1 MLTPAK
7 SSFVLLGLAL
17 AWPAASPG
25 AVSGRVQ
32 GRSVVMARQGIVAT
46 EQPLASQA
54 GAAIL
59 AQGGNAIDAIV
70 AANAVMGVV
79 SPGMNGIGGDLFA
92 IVYEAKSGRI
102 FGLNASGWSPAGLT
116 QEFFRAKG
124 IAVMPQHGIQAVT
137 VPGCVDGWEKLL
149 TRFGRK
155 KFPEVLAAAI
165 AHAEE
170 GFPVTDHVAWSA
182 SSSLRSDPNA
192 ARTFLPG
199 GRAPKVGEV
208 FRNPDLA
215 WALRQISA
223 QGSRAYYAGE
233 MARRLVATSQRLG
246 GTMSAADLAD
256 YRAEWVEPISTTYRG
271 WTVYEIPPNGQGIA
285 ALAMLNLME
294 TFPLAEYGHNS
305 TRALHAMIEAK
316 KLAYADMLRFV
327 ADLRFSQ
334 VPVAGLLSKDYA
346 RTRAALIDPAR
357 AHDVVEAGTPPA
369 PGNDTTYL
377 CAVDREGNMVSLIQS
392 NYGSFG
398 TGIVPDGCGFAL
410 QNRGALFSLDPASP
424 NAVAGHKRPLHTI
437 IPGFMEK
444 EGVRIAFGIM
454 NGWNQPQAH
463 AQFVANIVDFK
474 LNLQAAIEAPRF
486 TKHTFG
492 GFDVSLESRVP
503 ASVRSELANKGH
515 QIAALAAFAGAVG
528 SGQAVLRDFN
538 TGVNQGASDPRQD
551 GAAIPEPI
559 IGSK

>member
-79 SPGMNGIGGDLFA
+79 SPGMNGIGGDVFA